1 MHPIEVVVDIPS
13 TIAVIAA
20 LAASLVALF
29 FAWKFSKTV
38 GGDMGAAFKWVMVGV
53 AIFAVTRVDDVLK
66 VSGTYAKMGID
77 YKRVDLPPVVSRVL
91 VRLAGFSGN
100 RVPAIKVN
108 GRKIQGSRGSLLAWK
123 ASPTDPPLPSTKAS
137 GAWSAAR
144 STRSLRAAGPSGRGR
159 RRARHQSFRICHRRR
174 RTAVVCRPP
183 SRRSSPACPST

>member
-77 YKRVDLPPVVSRVL
+77 YKHVMWIPHSLVV
-91 VRLAGFSGN
+91 
-100 RVPAIKVN
+100 
-108 GRKIQGSRGSLLAWK
+108 LLAWGLIAYGFYRMAK
-123 ASPTDPPLPSTKAS
+123 AFT
-137 GAWSAAR
+137 
-144 STRSLRAAGPSGRGR
+144 
-159 RRARHQSFRICHRRR
+159 
-174 RTAVVCRPP
+174 V
-183 SRRSSPACPST
+183 